1 MPPSI
6 HPSGPR
12 RRHAIAAALSG
23 LAIGVAG
30 VGAAAL
36 PAAAA
41 PDAGAGPAGSP
52 PAATAPAVG
61 GGTHS
66 VTLITGDRVTVTDL
80 TDGTH
85 AVEIEPAEHG
95 GGIQTAEVDGD
106 LHVMRRSAMPY
117 VAAGVVD
124 ADLFNVS
131 QLIEFGYDDASVDA
145 TPIILEFEEGA
156 ASRRAAPL
164 PGIAVGA
171 PLTSIDGAAATADH
185 ASAEATWDALTDAA
199 ASARTFGTA
208 PGDDD
213 SATDI
218 ELGGGIEA
226 IHLDGRVEATL
237 DSSAPWIGA
246 PEAWA
251 EGYTGE
257 GVTVAVLDSGYDDTH
272 PDLAGAVLPD
282 SMSFVPDEEV
292 GDDPHGHGTHVAST
306 VAGTGAASGGTHR
319 GVADGA
325 DLLIGKVLSADG
337 YGLES
342 WIIAGMQWAGER
354 ADIVSMSLGT
364 SEASDGTD
372 IMSEALD
379 RIADETGALF
389 VVAAGNSSSP
399 ETIGSPGAAAS
410 ALTVGSVDDPTG
422 ELSWFSSQGPL
433 VRSGALKPELVGPGS
448 NVTAARSADRP
459 GWGGYVAMNGTSMA
473 TPHVS
478 GAAAIVK
485 QQHPEYTGDQLRAA
499 LLSTTTDLGLSAY
512 QAGSGVVDIDQA
524 LDSPVLAAGSGDFG
538 MLSWGESPEPVERTI
553 EFTNRGDAEVV
564 LDLAPTLSDT
574 TPGSGGGGVE
584 PLSVDATAG
593 VLAMDADQLTIPARE
608 SRTVTLTA
616 DPAQVPSGAQY
627 SGSLVA
633 SIAGE
638 PVTRTALGIIAEEER
653 YDLTVTATGLDG
665 APAGAYGWLWN
676 GETGAIGVVPVA
688 GKTTLRLPA
697 GTYSLMSFMDVAEAA
712 DALGVALVGD
722 PHLVLD
728 GDATVAFDA
737 RSAKPLTVD
746 VGNETVSPVF
756 RRVDFH
762 ADGFRGSMIAPVW
775 ADTLYAQPTDASDA
789 ESFDFTTRWRL
800 QQTLSLAAD
809 GEGLDVIEQAGSTPL
824 DGSLRARAIDV
835 GTGGGEEF
843 AAVDAAGKVAVATR
857 SDAVSPS
864 ERAANAAA
872 AGAALLIVVNDD
884 DGELSEWV
892 GADDYAT
899 PAPIPVASVSGIQG
913 RALLA
918 SMAANTVVV
927 KGSGVANATET
938 YDLVRFSEGEIPED
952 LDYRPDR
959 LAHIDTTYYGD
970 GGTVGEFRFDFVPG
984 TLYGSGYPM
993 RTTRG
998 IERTEWVSTDQVEWY
1013 QDAELVDVGWNIRDT
1028 RRAYAPDQVAESSFF
1043 GPIVRPYVGPG
1054 YWAPHRSGSIAQVN
1068 LPSWADGASPER
1080 TGAFDMWSGTD
1091 DRAQLTEVYLDGV
1104 LAGSSQYQSAYV
1116 RNVPDG
1122 ETDWRIVNRAT
1133 HDGSALASS
1142 TETVSEWTFRS
1153 TGTADDWTEQLL
1165 PMIQA
1170 WYDVELD
1177 ASGLV
1182 GAGRKAG
1189 TPVALG
1195 LELGHVAGA
1204 SGSAALTGATLEV
1217 RVAGGDWQPI
1227 ELTATDGAGTTLEV
1241 TPFVTFPTGR
1251 DFVTTY
1257 AADLAV
1263 PDAGSWVDLRVTA
1276 TDAAG
1281 STFSQEIV
1289 RAFQAAPAKSAFPLA
1304 RGGTSGLLP

>member
-1 MPPSI
+1 
-6 HPSGPR
+6 
-12 RRHAIAAALSG
+12 
-23 LAIGVAG
+23 
-30 VGAAAL
+30 AAAL
-36 PAAAA
+36 PATAA
-41 PDAGAGPAGSP
+41 PDAGGPAGGPPSASA
-52 PAATAPAVG
+52 PAAA

-80 TDGTH
+80 ADGTH
-85 AVEIEPAEHG
+85 AVEIEPAAPG
-95 GGIQTAEVDGD
+95 AGIQTAEVDGD
-106 LHVMRRSAMPY
+106 LHVMPRSALPY

-145 TPIILEFEEGA
+145 TPVILEFEEGR
-156 ASRRAAPL
+156 ASRRSVPV
-164 PGIAVGA
+164 PGLEVGA
-171 PLTSIDGAAATADH
+171 PLASIDGAAAAADH
-185 ASAEATWDALTDAA
+185 ASAEATWAALTDAA
-199 ASARTFGTA
+199 ASPRTFGAA
-208 PGDDD
+208 PDGDGADV
-213 SATDI
+213 

-226 IHLDGRVEATL
+226 IHLDGMVQATL
-237 DSSAPWIGA
+237 DSSTPWIGA

-251 EGYTGE
+251 AGYTGE

-282 SMSFVPDEEV
+282 SASFVPGEEV

-306 VAGTGAASGGTHR
+306 IAGTGAASGGIHR

-325 DLLIGKVLSADG
+325 DLIIGKVLGADG
-337 YGLES
+337 YGMES

-372 IMSEALD
+372 VMSEALD

-389 VVAAGNSSSP
+389 VVAAGNSSAP
-399 ETIGSPGAAAS
+399 ETIGSPGAAAK

-422 ELSWFSSQGPL
+422 ILSWFSSQGPL
-433 VRSGALKPELVGPGS
+433 AWSGALKPELVGPG
-448 NVTAARSADRP
+448 NDVTAARSADSA
-459 GWGGYVAMNGTSMA
+459 GDGAYVGMSGTSMA

-485 QQHPEYTGDQLRAA
+485 QQHPEYTAEQLRAA
-499 LLSTTTDLGLSAY
+499 LVSTTTDVGLTPY

-524 LDSPVLAAGSGDFG
+524 LDAPVIAAGSGDFG
-538 MLSWGESPEPVERTI
+538 MLSWGESPDQVERTI

-564 LDLAPTLSDT
+564 LDLAATLADT
-574 TPGSGGGGVE
+574 TPSSGGGGGIG
-584 PLSVDATAG
+584 PLSVDAPAG
-593 VLAMDADQLTIPARE
+593 VLAMDADQLSIPAGETR
-608 SRTVTLTA
+608 SVTLTA
-616 DPAQVPSGAQY
+616 DPAAVPAGTQLSGA
-627 SGSLVA
+627 LVA
-633 SIAGE
+633 SIDGE

-653 YDLTVTATGLDG
+653 YDVTVTATGFDG
-665 APAGAYGWLWN
+665 EPAEAYGWLWN
-676 GETGAIGVVPVA
+676 GETRAIGVLPVV
-688 GKTTLRLPA
+688 GETTLRLPA

-712 DALGVALVGD
+712 DAHGIALVGD

-728 GDATVAFDA
+728 GDTTVAFDA
-737 RSAKPLTVD
+737 RETEPISVD
-746 VGNETVSPVF
+746 VGDDTVSPAF
-756 RRVDFH
+756 RRVDFQS
-762 ADGFRGSMIAPVW
+762 DGFRGSLIPTVLV
-775 ADTLYAQPTDASDA
+775 DTLYAQPLDASDSD
-789 ESFDFTTRWRL
+789 SFDFTTRWRL
-800 QQTLSLAAD
+800 QQTLSLTAGGAD
-809 GEGLDVIEQAGSTPL
+809 LDVIEQAGAVPL

-835 GTGGGEEF
+835 GAGSADDF

-872 AGAALLIVVNDD
+872 AGAAFLIVVNDA

-892 GADDYAT
+892 GADDYVT
-899 PAPIPVASVSGIQG
+899 SVPIPVASVSGIQG
-913 RALLA
+913 RALLE
-918 SMAANTVVV
+918 SMAAKTVVV

-938 YDLVRFSEGEIPED
+938 YDIVRFSEGAIPED
-952 LDYRPDR
+952 LHYRPGD
-959 LAHIDTTYYGD
+959 LARIDTTYYGD
-970 GGTVGEFRFDFVPG
+970 GGTVGEFRYDFVPG
-984 TLYGSGYPM
+984 ALYGSGYAM

-998 IERTEWVSTDQVEWY
+998 IERTEWVNTEQVEWY
-1013 QDAELVDVGWNIRDT
+1013 QNAELVDVGWEVRDV
-1028 RRAYAPDQVAESSFF
+1028 RRAYEPEQVAESSFF
-1043 GPIVRPYVGPG
+1043 GPVVRPYVGPG
-1054 YWAPHRSGSIAQVN
+1054 YWAPHRTGPAAQVN
-1068 LPSWADGASPER
+1068 VPSWADGANPER
-1080 TGAFDMWSGTD
+1080 TGAFDVFAGTD
-1091 DRAQLTEVYLDGV
+1091 DRAQLTEVYVDGEL
-1104 LAGSSQYQSAYV
+1104 LASSPYQSA
-1116 RNVPDG
+1116 NVWGAPDG
-1122 ETDWRIVNRAT
+1122 ESEWRVVNTAT

-1142 TETVSEWTFRS
+1142 TETVTEWTFRS
-1153 TGTADDWTEQLL
+1153 TGTADDWTEQVL

-1195 LELGHVAGA
+1195 VELGHVAGA
-1204 SGSAALTGATLEV
+1204 SGSAALNGATLEV

-1227 ELTATDGAGTTLEV
+1227 ELTATDAAGATPEV
-1241 TPFVTFPTGR
+1241 LPFVTFPTGR
-1251 DFVTTY
+1251 DFVTRY

-1289 RAFQAAPAKSAFPLA
+1289 RAFEAAPAKSASPLL

>member
-1 MPPSI
+1 MPEDSDG
-6 HPSGPR
+6 S
-12 RRHAIAAALSG
+12 AD
-23 LAIGVAG
+23 VA
-30 VGAAAL
+30 
-36 PAAAA
+36 
-41 PDAGAGPAGSP
+41 
-52 PAATAPAVG
+52 
-61 GGTHS
+61 
-66 VTLITGDRVTVTDL
+66 
-80 TDGTH
+80 
-85 AVEIEPAEHG
+85 
-95 GGIQTAEVDGD
+95 
-106 LHVMRRSAMPY
+106 
-117 VAAGVVD
+117 
-124 ADLFNVS
+124 
-131 QLIEFGYDDASVDA
+131 
-145 TPIILEFEEGA
+145 
-156 ASRRAAPL
+156 
-164 PGIAVGA
+164 
-171 PLTSIDGAAATADH
+171 
-185 ASAEATWDALTDAA
+185 
-199 ASARTFGTA
+199 
-208 PGDDD
+208 
-213 SATDI
+213 
-218 ELGGGIEA
+218 LGGGVEA
-226 IHLDGRVEATL
+226 IHLDGKVQATL

-246 PEAWA
+246 PAAWA
-251 EGYTGE
+251 AGYTGE

-282 SMSFVPDEEV
+282 STSFVPDEEV

-325 DLLIGKVLSADG
+325 DLLIGKVLSAEG

-364 SEASDGTD
+364 PQGSDGTD

-448 NVTAARSADRP
+448 NVTAARSSDRP
-459 GWGGYVAMNGTSMA
+459 GTGSYVSMNGTSMA

-485 QQHPEYTGDQLRAA
+485 QQHPDYTADQLRAA
-499 LLSTTTDLGLSAY
+499 LLSTTTDLGLTPY

-524 LDSPVLAAGSGDFG
+524 LDAPVIAAGSGDFG

-564 LDLAPTLSDT
+564 LDLAATLGDT
-574 TPGSGGGGVE
+574 TPGSGGGVE
-584 PLSVDATAG
+584 PLSVDAPAG
-593 VLAMDADQLTIPARE
+593 VLAMDADQLTIPAGE
-608 SRTVTLTA
+608 SRSVTLTA
-616 DPAQVPSGAQY
+616 DPAQVPAGAQY

-665 APAGAYGWLWN
+665 APAEAYGWLWN

-688 GKTTLRLPA
+688 GETTLRLPA

-712 DALGVALVGD
+712 DALGIALVGD

-728 GDATVAFDA
+728 GNATVAFDA
-737 RSAKPLTVD
+737 RAAKPLTVD

-756 RRVDFH
+756 RRVDFQ

-775 ADTLYAQPTDASDA
+775 ADTLYAQPLDASDA

-800 QQTLSLAAD
+800 QQTLALTAD

-824 DGSLRARAIDV
+824 DGSLRARAVDV
-835 GTGGGEEF
+835 GTGSAAEF

-872 AGAALLIVVNDD
+872 AGAALLLVVNDA

-892 GADDYAT
+892 GADDYQT
-899 PAPIPVASVSGIQG
+899 PVAVPVAAVSGIQG
-913 RALLA
+913 DRVLTAM
-918 SMAANTVVV
+918 SEKTVTV
-927 KGSGVANATET
+927 KGSGVANALET
-938 YDLVRFSEGEIPED
+938 YDLVRFSAGEIPAD
-952 LDYRPDR
+952 LDYRPEH
-959 LAHIDTTYYGD
+959 LARIDTTYYGD

-1013 QDAELVDVGWNIRDT
+1013 QDVELVDVGWNIRDT

-1068 LPSWADGASPER
+1068 LPSWADGANPER

-1091 DRAQLTEVYLDGV
+1091 DRAQLTEVYIDGV

-1142 TETVSEWTFRS
+1142 IETVTEWTFRS
-1153 TGTADDWTEQLL
+1153 TGAADDRTEQLL

-1182 GAGRKAG
+1182 GTGRKAG

-1195 LELGHVAGA
+1195 VELGHIAGA
-1204 SGSAALTGATLEV
+1204 SGSAALSGATLEM
-1217 RVAGGDWQPI
+1217 RVAGGDWLPV
-1227 ELTATDGAGTTLEV
+1227 ELTSTGDRGVTPGV

-1289 RAFQAAPAKSAFPLA
+1289 RAFEAAPAKSAGPLP